1 MARTYEMFEYNN
13 HPVSKRVRN
22 RLTNEWC
29 MYRWFDA
36 DDVRQSC
43 LMMRQV
49 EVYSYKEVMEEWR
62 KHVFPHWWVVRV
74 IEAKYVEQAC
84 KEANNQMCDP
94 SPGG

>member
-1 MARTYEMFEYNN
+1 MARTYKAFEYNN

-49 EVYSYKEVMEEWR
+49 EVYVNGYG
-62 KHVFPHWWVVRV
+62 
-74 IEAKYVEQAC
+74 Y
-84 KEANNQMCDP
+84 KEAN
-94 SPGG
+94 